1 MIRVI
6 DRIIGLSVC
15 PLFSAQP
22 LFVSVVSA
30 PLEGFSFVGYFVNIG
45 CMPAVNYEV
54 VSRNV

>member
-6 DRIIGLSVC
+6 DRVIGLSVC
-15 PLFSAQP
+15 PFFAQP